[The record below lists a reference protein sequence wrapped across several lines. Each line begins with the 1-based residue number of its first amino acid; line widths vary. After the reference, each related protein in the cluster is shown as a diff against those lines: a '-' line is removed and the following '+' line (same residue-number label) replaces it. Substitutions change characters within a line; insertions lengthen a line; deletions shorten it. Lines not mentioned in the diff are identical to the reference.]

1 MENRSAN
8 STRTGGD
15 SQWRGTLR
23 LRTVKFFLCGTAAIL
38 LVSLLLIYWTQ
49 SRFLYNGARESLLNY
64 SGEFYYEYLTQQD
77 EPPDG
82 IPVAPRELPLGC
94 LERLH
99 YGGTTPITP
108 LAGYYS
114 KDQDR
119 YYVAGLRNH
128 QTLLATYDAAS
139 NSIVSETP
147 CDPAGALSHI
157 DREFNEESYSMGR
170 NNLYLLLMDERGDVG
185 ACSYFDK
192 AHLKAFSM
200 LFEEKPPRNGF
211 HRIRTDNGPIL
222 AHTRRIYDGNY
233 LVVAQSTS
241 EIEENLRHLML
252 LFLLVFVLFVPLE
265 FLVAVIF
272 SRRISRRILHIG
284 DMADEI
290 ARGNFSMRLE
300 SESGISEIEKLVATF
315 NHMTDNTQKLLTELQ
330 DVTDDIAHDLRT
342 PLTRMKARAE
352 LQMINARD
360 RDFAALVAEEC
371 DELLST
377 INTMLEITRIEK
389 RFDKARCQD
398 VDVRS
403 VLQKLTEAF
412 STLAEDK
419 GIRLILNL
427 PETEVTMK
435 CQERRLEQM
444 VANLLDN
451 ALKYTPPGGRV
462 AVTLAKGASEITLSV
477 ADTGGGIP
485 KEDLPKIF
493 DRFFRGDASRSKP
506 GNGLGLSMVRAVAES
521 LGGQVQA
528 ECPPEGG
535 TVFQL
540 RFHVGGQCPP
550 SSTG

>member
-1 MENRSAN
+1 M
-8 STRTGGD
+8 TG
-15 SQWRGTLR
+15 
-23 LRTVKFFLCGTAAIL
+23 
-38 LVSLLLIYWTQ
+38 
-49 SRFLYNGARESLLNY
+49 
-64 SGEFYYEYLTQQD
+64 
-77 EPPDG
+77 
-82 IPVAPRELPLGC
+82 
-94 LERLH
+94 
-99 YGGTTPITP
+99 
-108 LAGYYS
+108 
-114 KDQDR
+114 
-119 YYVAGLRNH
+119 
-128 QTLLATYDAAS
+128 
-139 NSIVSETP
+139 
-147 CDPAGALSHI
+147 
-157 DREFNEESYSMGR
+157 
-170 NNLYLLLMDERGDVG
+170 
-185 ACSYFDK
+185 
-192 AHLKAFSM
+192 
-200 LFEEKPPRNGF
+200 
-211 HRIRTDNGPIL
+211 
-222 AHTRRIYDGNY
+222 
-233 LVVAQSTS
+233 
-241 EIEENLRHLML
+241 
-252 LFLLVFVLFVPLE
+252 
-265 FLVAVIF
+265 
-272 SRRISRRILHIG
+272 
-284 DMADEI
+284 
-290 ARGNFSMRLE
+290 
-300 SESGISEIEKLVATF
+300 
-315 NHMTDNTQKLLTELQ
+315 NTQKLLTELQ

-360 RDFAALVAEEC
+360 RDFAALVAKEC

-412 STLAEDK
+412 SILAEDK
-419 GIRLILNL
+419 GIRLVLNL

-435 CQERRLEQM
+435 CQERRLEQV

-462 AVTLAKGASEITLSV
+462 AVTLAKGASEIILTV

-540 RFHVGGQCPP
+540 RFPVGGQSPP